1 MMNNVHVL
9 KAMLNEHGF
18 VNLFS
23 VAFSTLLYIR
33 INKGYFI
40 KLLMLTSYSSLVADC
55 MFVLTD
61 GPDNVVLTNLKAIS
75 IMTFFEVI
83 LWSVR
88 DIGLT
93 LYTNKLI
100 KILDTTRSRKLYYT
114 VYNMMFV
121 ALCLWRLVDS
131 GLRTYDHYALYIEG
145 KVERMGDVV
154 YLSMLSALEIWSSIF
169 LLYLLFLEL
178 KRLNTDLN
186 IYKIMKKM
194 IYSGVLRVLF
204 INMIPML
211 RVIIN
216 ETVASDFDY
225 NNDVVYIIFELQASM
240 CLMYLIDMA
249 IMKLEANNIFKS
261 NQPNSVQ
268 NIDNNI

>member
-1 MMNNVHVL
+1 MNNVHVL
-9 KAMLNEHGF
+9 KTMLDEHGF

-61 GPDNVVLTNLKAIS
+61 GPDDVVLTNLRAIN

-114 VYNMMFV
+114 IYNTMFV

-131 GLRTYDHYALYIEG
+131 GLRTYDHYAQYIEG
-145 KVERMGDVV
+145 KIERMGDVV
-154 YLSMLSALEIWSSIF
+154 YLSMLSALDIWSSIF
-169 LLYLLFLEL
+169 LIYLLFIEL
-178 KRLNTDLN
+178 KRLNAEFN
-186 IYKIMKKM
+186 MYKLLKEM
-194 IYSGVLRVLF
+194 IYSGVIRVLF
-204 INMIPML
+204 INTIPMV
-211 RVIIN
+211 RVITN

-225 NNDVVYIIFELQASM
+225 NNDVVYIIFGLQASM
-240 CLMYLIDMA
+240 CLMYLMDMV
-249 IMKLEANNIFKS
+249 IMKLETNNIFKVS
-261 NQPNSVQ
+261 QFADVES
-268 NIDNNI
+268 